1 MPDDRPSHV
10 RATMPNI
17 DRMESL
23 EEIAA
28 WLGTFSERLRLARE
42 HEREEIAGTLGQLH
56 RHYRRRRAELA

>member
-1 MPDDRPSHV
+1 MPDDRPPHT
-10 RATMPNI
+10 RTRMPNI

-42 HEREEIAGTLGQLH
+42 HEREEIAGTVSELRKQ
-56 RHYRRRRAELA
+56 YRRRRAELA